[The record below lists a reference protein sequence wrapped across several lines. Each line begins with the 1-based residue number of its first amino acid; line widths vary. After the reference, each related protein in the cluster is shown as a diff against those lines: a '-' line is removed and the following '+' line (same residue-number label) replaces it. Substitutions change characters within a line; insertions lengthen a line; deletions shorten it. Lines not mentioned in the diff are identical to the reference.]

1 MKWLAEAVQPLSGN
15 VMGRA
20 ITITGEQKQQFLE
33 DINRFALY
41 EVLGHFWRTT
51 MWLSGLVFVMHVAPL
66 NVHYTIVSAVYN

>member
-20 ITITGEQKQQFLE
+20 VTITDEQKQQFLE

-41 EVLGHFWRTT
+41 
-51 MWLSGLVFVMHVAPL
+51 M
-66 NVHYTIVSAVYN
+66 Y